1 MIVPKSSIEGSFP
14 SSPMSWEGRFGGP
27 GHFAGQPSVDS
38 ETREQ
43 DSAVVSSETPERGLE
58 HSLLGMLLSENQKIC

>member
-1 MIVPKSSIEGSFP
+1 
-14 SSPMSWEGRFGGP
+14 MSWEGHFGGP